1 MLGIMAKPAPLIQE
15 CEQMSMQNIHGSRG
29 IASVNDTRDVDFT
42 RPCKIQCVSLVRKN
56 IHSLGDYAHL
66 EKSSRD

>member
-1 MLGIMAKPAPLIQE
+1 MLGIMAKTAPLIQE

-29 IASVNDTRDVDFT
+29 IASVNDTGDVDLT
-42 RPCKIQCVSLVRKN
+42 RPCNKCVSLVKN
-56 IHSLGDYAHL
+56 MRLGGFAYL

>member
-1 MLGIMAKPAPLIQE
+1 MLGIMAKTAPLIQE

-29 IASVNDTRDVDFT
+29 IASVNDTRDVDLT
-42 RPCKIQCVSLVRKN
+42 RPCKIQCVSLVKKTCIVLN
-56 IHSLGDYAHL
+56 GFAYL